1 MEIKQDTEFIKLC
14 KEVIADY
21 VSKRIDK
28 TGNVKISTDDVYVV
42 WSCKTLQN
50 WKALVSTTLPNGMY
64 FEITHNGDKNET
76 YIDVYKKRDNFVVK
90 QKGQMNMDF
99 GQDVELATNVSYKSP
114 NGTVT
119 NVDHK
124 DMGNKALAFVGTSG
138 VQLGWLASQAD
149 MLSGRLAD
157 NRLSKHPNLAP

>member
-64 FEITHNGDKNET
+64 LVSTTLPNGMYFEIIHNGDK
-76 YIDVYKKRDNFVVK
+76 K
-90 QKGQMNMDF
+90 
-99 GQDVELATNVSYKSP
+99 
-114 NGTVT
+114 
-119 NVDHK
+119 
-124 DMGNKALAFVGTSG
+124 
-138 VQLGWLASQAD
+138 
-149 MLSGRLAD
+149 
-157 NRLSKHPNLAP
+157 